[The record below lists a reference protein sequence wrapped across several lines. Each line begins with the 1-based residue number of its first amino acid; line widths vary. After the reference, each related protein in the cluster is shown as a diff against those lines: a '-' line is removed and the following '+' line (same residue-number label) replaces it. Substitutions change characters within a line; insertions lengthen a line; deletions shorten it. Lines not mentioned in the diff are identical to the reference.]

1 MIKSS
6 LSLSEVKSSI
16 KNMQEKSVAVTIN
29 LGRNKLVSFI
39 GKVQGVYP
47 ALFTVS
53 PLDKSFRG
61 KTSYSYSEYM
71 CGRVKLKEINL
82 DNYNMT

>member
-1 MIKSS
+1 MIKTS
-6 LSLSEVKSSI
+6 LSLSEVKTSI
-16 KNMQEKSVAVTIN
+16 KNMQDKCVSVTIN
-29 LGRNKLVSFI
+29 LGRNKLINFI

-53 PLDKSFRG
+53 PIDKTFKG

-71 CGRVKLKEINL
+71 CGRVRLTEIQSPKQA
-82 DNYNMT
+82 